1 MKKRVIFGIILF
13 LFIGF
18 FAFTFANPNEKVEN
32 EKSSIENKK
41 NDNIDSKE
49 ENSKENNVVNKKEN
63 EVTVLPTSNENITKT
78 NNTNNTV
85 SNTET
90 KKEETKDN
98 TKEEV
103 KDESKDNTKDEIKD
117 ESKDNT
123 KDEIKDESKN
133 NTNNEVKDESKNN
146 TKDEVKDESKNN
158 TKDEVKD
165 ESKDNT
171 KDDSKDSLKKY
182 KEKAIKEVKD
192 YNKDVL
198 YSSDNEKVIESIKK
212 EAIKSIESSTTKE
225 EIDSIVDNTKKEIDS
240 ILKLVDTYF
249 NVVFKDEKGNILSE
263 QSVLYGESAIEPTDK
278 MTYENKNIVYD
289 IKSWDKNFSS
299 IKSDLII
306 TGKYE
311 INEVYAA
318 VYRVVDDMDLSNISI
333 DPKYYTKVGNVK
345 LKINDEIKKAI
356 ENNKRINLTK
366 KVESYVDDVLPQT
379 NEEYYYN
386 NFYSIKYEPN
396 DGFHIDFQKT
406 FDKNKYYQDKLNE
419 LKKLLNDDYSDYK
432 ETKTTDSYNDLI
444 NTINNVD
451 LEDITIEQI
460 EEAIEKIN
468 NAIANLVDVVLE
480 NITISRNNDIYYL
493 NQNMNEIKITAIY
506 NDQTRNKEIT
516 DYTKIGNFDSG
527 SYGEKS
533 ITYSYLDK
541 SVVYSYK
548 VNYTNVELDNLV
560 KNTSAEIKKNETC
573 TGKLFDRSC
582 VYTYSLKFYNLNTDV
597 SGISVVSRNGNM
609 TNIAITKI
617 NNNLYEIDKNS
628 YDILKGNNTL
638 FAGNIINIKYSINN
652 QEISKNYVEY
662 FNMIKPY

>member
-32 EKSSIENKK
+32 EKSTIENKK

-49 ENSKENNVVNKKEN
+49 ENSKENNAVNKKEN
-63 EVTVLPTSNENITKT
+63 EVTVLPTSNENITRI
-78 NNTNNTV
+78 NNTDNAVINTQ
-85 SNTET
+85 T
-90 KKEETKDN
+90 KKEEVKDNTKEEIKDN

-103 KDESKDNTKDEIKD
+103 KDNTKE
-117 ESKDNT
+117 
-123 KDEIKDESKN
+123 
-133 NTNNEVKDESKNN
+133 EV
-146 TKDEVKDESKNN
+146 
-158 TKDEVKD
+158 
-165 ESKDNT
+165 

-182 KEKAIKEVKD
+182 KEKAIKEIKD

-198 YSSDNEKVIESIKK
+198 YSSDNEKIVESIKE
-212 EAIKSIESSTTKE
+212 EAIKNIESSTTKE
-225 EIDSIVDNTKKEIDS
+225 AIDLIVESTKKEIDS

-249 NVVFKDEKGNILSE
+249 DVVFKDENGSILSE
-263 QSVLYGESAIEPTDK
+263 QSILYGESAIEPIDK
-278 MTYENKNIVYD
+278 MTYENKNIVYI
-289 IKSWDKNFSS
+289 IKSWDKNYSS

-311 INEVYAA
+311 IKEVYAT
-318 VYRVVDDMDLSNISI
+318 VYRVSDDMDLNNISI
-333 DPKYYTKVGNVK
+333 DSKYYTKIGNVK
-345 LKINDEIKKAI
+345 LKINDEIKKTI
-356 ENNKRINLTK
+356 EKNKRINLTK

-386 NFYSIKYEPN
+386 NFYSIKYETN

-419 LKKLLNDDYSDYK
+419 LKKLLNNDYSDYK

-451 LEDITIEQI
+451 IKDITIEQI
-460 EEAIEKIN
+460 EQAIEKIN

-480 NITISRNNDIYYL
+480 KITISRNNDIYYL

-516 DYTKIGNFDSG
+516 DYTKIGNFDSS

-533 ITYSYLDK
+533 IIYNYLGK
-541 SVVYSYK
+541 SAVYSYK
-548 VNYTNVELDNLV
+548 VNYTSVELDNLV

-582 VYTYSLKFYNLNTDV
+582 VYTYSLKFYNLNTNVNSISIV
-597 SGISVVSRNGNM
+597 SKTGNR

-617 NNNLYEIDKNS
+617 DNNLYEIDKNS

-652 QEISKNYVEY
+652 QEISRNYVEY
-662 FNMIKPY
+662 FNMIKPH